1 MNMKRAFKAAV
12 VAVTTTAMCLTA
24 APNANAKLPNN
35 DNIHNPGNSG
45 GVNCNGKDV
54 ECFEKVGDKVEVE
67 YTLQFNNGVLSSDH
81 GQTARGRAVAFPSVL
96 EDVKLELVSVPAQG
110 DIVVSPSGG
119 VAVEQVNK
127 EVPLKDATFGE
138 ITEEDD
144 SEATEEPT
152 EPTMGWTP
160 DYSGGNV
167 DPYVDTYVDEP
178 GKFYATRLTAEE
190 LFKEV
195 EHYRSL
201 EGKTGQVDVI
211 SSHTTSNDTSV
222 LYNISIGTMRRD
234 MPYDVLVFGT
244 APRPGITT
252 LKLKGTVTTKSEKAY
267 LPIRVRD
274 VFWKC
279 SQEAAGAGSKEEGC
293 LSLAEYPWGRIESP
307 LPEYSLTDQDVTERV
322 SRQHTKHGLN
332 GASQCSVTTDLS
344 VAEGREVL
352 DRIGADVTPRQSLG
366 NIYAE
371 EFTLGANLVV
381 NYFVGGFGVMEDGCD
396 QAGILV
402 QKCDF
407 TLEKQPDGSVVVIF
421 NINNVTDV
429 TIKESG
435 YKTEQRPDGTWII
448 TTTDG
453 KPVTGNVTLNY
464 NVGGKQYSKV
474 INITTN
480 NNSTL
485 SSGNQLSSGKGQAGE
500 GSSVDGKCIASIV
513 GLTAP
518 LLLLIPLGILSQVQI
533 PGFEHVHV
541 QLNEAMRAINDEAQ
555 RTFGIHD
562 ADRSRRANSLAEQA
576 QAAAAQA
583 GPMIGAAAGALG
595 AVAVALTLGDL
606 AMRACGYEEQTS
618 SYKIMKATGKEGS
631 SKDQEKDPAAEP
643 KE

>member
-24 APNANAKLPNN
+24 APNANAYLPKN

-54 ECFEKVGDKVEVE
+54 ECFKEVGDKVEVE

-110 DIVVSPSGG
+110 DIVVTPSGG

-127 EVPLKDATFGE
+127 EVPLKDATFDTGK
-138 ITEEDD
+138 EE
-144 SEATEEPT
+144 
-152 EPTMGWTP
+152 WTP
-160 DYSGGNV
+160 DATGGNV
-167 DPYVDTYVDEP
+167 DTHVKKQAD
-178 GKFYATRLTAEE
+178 FYATRLTADE

-195 EHYRSL
+195 EYYR
-201 EGKTGQVDVI
+201 EQNGQTGQVDVI
-211 SSHTTSNDTSV
+211 SSHTTSDDTSV
-222 LYNISIGTMRRD
+222 LHNISIGSMRRD

-252 LKLKGTVTTKSEKAY
+252 LKLKGTVTTKSEKTY
-267 LPIRVRD
+267 LPVRVRD

-279 SQEAAGAGSKEEGC
+279 SQEGAGAGSTEEGC
-293 LSLAEYPWGRIESP
+293 LPLAEFDWGRIESP
-307 LPEYSLTDQDVTERV
+307 LPEYSLTDQAVTDRV
-322 SRQHTKHGLN
+322 YRHHTDNGLE
-332 GASQCSVTTDLS
+332 GAPHCSVTRDL
-344 VAEGREVL
+344 GVL
-352 DRIGADVTPRQSLG
+352 DRIGADVTARQSLG
-366 NIYAE
+366 KQYAE
-371 EFTLGANLVV
+371 QFTLNQALSVL
-381 NYFVGGFGVMEDGCD
+381 YFVAGYGMMEDGCD
-396 QAGILV
+396 QAGVLV
-402 QKCDF
+402 QVCEDV
-407 TLEKQPDGSVVVIF
+407 TYEKTPEGNVIVIF
-421 NINNVTDV
+421 NINNVTNV
-429 TIKESG
+429 SIKESG

-474 INITTN
+474 INITN
-480 NNSTL
+480 NATL
-485 SSGNQLSSGKGQAGE
+485 SSGNQLSSGKDQAGE

>member
-1 MNMKRAFKAAV
+1 MNMKRALKAAV
-12 VAVTTTAMCLTA
+12 VAVTTAAMCLTA
-24 APNANAKLPNN
+24 APNANALKT
-35 DNIHNPGNSG
+35 DNVHNPGNSG

-110 DIVVSPSGG
+110 DIVVTPSGG

-127 EVPLKDATFGE
+127 EVPLKDATFDTGK
-138 ITEEDD
+138 EE
-144 SEATEEPT
+144 
-152 EPTMGWTP
+152 WTP
-160 DYSGGNV
+160 DATGGNV
-167 DPYVDTYVDEP
+167 DTHVKKQAD
-178 GKFYATRLTAEE
+178 FYATRLTADE

-195 EHYRSL
+195 EYYR
-201 EGKTGQVDVI
+201 EQNGQTGQVDVI
-211 SSHTTSNDTSV
+211 SSHTTSDDTSV
-222 LYNISIGTMRRD
+222 LHNISIGSMRRD

-244 APRPGITT
+244 APRAGITT
-252 LKLKGTVTTKSEKAY
+252 LKLKGTVTTKSEKTY
-267 LPIRVRD
+267 LPVRVRD
-274 VFWKC
+274 VFWQC
-279 SQEAAGAGSKEEGC
+279 FQEGAGAGSDAEACK
-293 LSLAEYPWGRIESP
+293 SLAELSWGRIESP
-307 LPEYSLTDQDVTERV
+307 LPEYSLEDQTVTDRV
-322 SRQHTKHGLN
+322 YRQHTEHGLN
-332 GASQCSVTTDLS
+332 GAPQCSVTTDLS
-344 VAEGREVL
+344 VSEGREVL
-352 DRIGADVTPRQSLG
+352 DRIGADVTPRQSFG
-366 NIYAE
+366 DKYVE
-371 EFTLGANLVV
+371 EFTLKANPTVTYL
-381 NYFVGGFGVMEDGCD
+381 VGGFGVMEDGCD

-407 TLEKQPDGSVVVIF
+407 TLEKQPDGSVIVIF
-421 NINNVTDV
+421 NINNVTNV
-429 TIKESG
+429 SIKESG

-618 SYKIMKATGKEGS
+618 SYKIMKATGMEGS

>member
-24 APNANAKLPNN
+24 APNANADLPKN

-54 ECFEKVGDKVEVE
+54 ECFKEVGDKVEVE

-110 DIVVSPSGG
+110 DIVVTPSGG

-127 EVPLKDATFGE
+127 EVPLKDATFDTGK
-138 ITEEDD
+138 EE
-144 SEATEEPT
+144 
-152 EPTMGWTP
+152 WTP
-160 DYSGGNV
+160 DATGGNV
-167 DPYVDTYVDEP
+167 DTHVKKQAD
-178 GKFYATRLTAEE
+178 FYATRLTADE

-195 EHYRSL
+195 EYYR
-201 EGKTGQVDVI
+201 EQNGQTGQVDVI
-211 SSHTTSNDTSV
+211 SSHTTSDDTSV
-222 LYNISIGTMRRD
+222 LHNISIGSMRRD

-244 APRPGITT
+244 APRAGITT
-252 LKLKGTVTTKSEKAY
+252 LKLKGTVTTKSEKTY
-267 LPIRVRD
+267 LPVRVRD
-274 VFWKC
+274 VFWQC
-279 SQEAAGAGSKEEGC
+279 FQEGAGAGSDAEACK
-293 LSLAEYPWGRIESP
+293 SLAELSWGRIESP
-307 LPEYSLTDQDVTERV
+307 LPEYSLEDQTVTDRV
-322 SRQHTKHGLN
+322 YRQHTEHGLN
-332 GASQCSVTTDLS
+332 GAPQCSVTTDLS
-344 VAEGREVL
+344 VSEGREVL
-352 DRIGADVTPRQSLG
+352 DRIGADVTPRQSFG
-366 NIYAE
+366 DKYVE
-371 EFTLGANLVV
+371 EFTLKANPTVTYL
-381 NYFVGGFGVMEDGCD
+381 VGGFGVMEDGCD

-407 TLEKQPDGSVVVIF
+407 TLEKQPDGSVIVIF
-421 NINNVTDV
+421 NINNVTNV
-429 TIKESG
+429 SIKESG

-595 AVAVALTLGDL
+595 AIAVALTLGDL

-631 SKDQEKDPAAEP
+631 SKDQEKDPATEP

>member
-1 MNMKRAFKAAV
+1 MNMKRALKAAI

-24 APNANAKLPNN
+24 APNANANLPTN

-81 GQTARGRAVAFPSVL
+81 AQTARGRAVAFPSVL
-96 EDVKLELVSVPAQG
+96 EDVKLELVSVPGQVSAAG
-110 DIVVSPSGG
+110 DITYSPSGG

-127 EVPLKDATFGE
+127 EVPLKEATFGE

-152 EPTMGWTP
+152 EPMMGWTP

-167 DPYVDTYVDEP
+167 DPYVDTYASEP
-178 GKFYATRLTAEE
+178 GKFYATHLTAEE

-195 EHYRSL
+195 EYNHAQN
-201 EGKTGQVDVI
+201 GGTDKIDVI
-211 SSHTTSNDTSV
+211 PSLNPLNNDDSLLKTV
-222 LYNISIGTMRRD
+222 SIGSMRRD

-279 SQEAAGAGSKEEGC
+279 SQEGAGAGSTEEGC
-293 LSLAEYPWGRIESP
+293 QPLAEFDWGRIESP
-307 LPEYSLTDQDVTERV
+307 LPEYSLTDQAVTDRV
-322 SRQHTKHGLN
+322 YRHHTDNGLE
-332 GASQCSVTTDLS
+332 GAPHCSVTRDLG
-344 VAEGREVL
+344 VF
-352 DRIGADVTPRQSLG
+352 DRIGADVAARQSLG
-366 NIYAE
+366 KQYAE
-371 EFTLGANLVV
+371 QFTLNQALSVF
-381 NYFVGGFGVMEDGCD
+381 YFVAGYGMMEDGCD

-407 TLEKQPDGSVVVIF
+407 TLEKQPDGSVIVIF
-421 NINNVTDV
+421 NINNVTNV
-429 TIKESG
+429 SIKESG
-435 YKTEQRPDGTWII
+435 YKIEQRPDGTWII

-453 KPVTGNVTLNY
+453 KPVTGNITLNY
-464 NVGGKQYSKV
+464 QVGGKQYSKV
-474 INITTN
+474 INITN
-480 NNSTL
+480 NATL

-595 AVAVALTLGDL
+595 AIAVALTLGDL

>member
-24 APNANAKLPNN
+24 APNANALKT
-35 DNIHNPGNSG
+35 DNVHNPGNSG

-110 DIVVSPSGG
+110 DIVVTPSGG

-127 EVPLKDATFGE
+127 EVPLKDATFDTGK
-138 ITEEDD
+138 EE
-144 SEATEEPT
+144 
-152 EPTMGWTP
+152 WTP
-160 DYSGGNV
+160 DATGGNV
-167 DPYVDTYVDEP
+167 DTHVKKQAD
-178 GKFYATRLTAEE
+178 FYATRLTADE

-195 EHYRSL
+195 EYYR
-201 EGKTGQVDVI
+201 EQNGQTGQVDVI
-211 SSHTTSNDTSV
+211 SSHTTSDDTSV
-222 LYNISIGTMRRD
+222 LHNISIGSMRRD

-244 APRPGITT
+244 APRAGITT
-252 LKLKGTVTTKSEKAY
+252 LKLKGTVTTKSEKTY
-267 LPIRVRD
+267 LPVRVRD
-274 VFWKC
+274 VFWQC
-279 SQEAAGAGSKEEGC
+279 FQEGAGAGSDAEACK
-293 LSLAEYPWGRIESP
+293 SLAELSWGRIESP
-307 LPEYSLTDQDVTERV
+307 LPEYSLEDQTVTDRV
-322 SRQHTKHGLN
+322 YRQHTEHGLN
-332 GASQCSVTTDLS
+332 GAPQCSVTTDLS
-344 VAEGREVL
+344 VSEGREVL
-352 DRIGADVTPRQSLG
+352 DRIGADVTPRQSFG
-366 NIYAE
+366 DKYVE
-371 EFTLGANLVV
+371 EFTLKANPTVTYL
-381 NYFVGGFGVMEDGCD
+381 VGGFGVMEDGCD

-407 TLEKQPDGSVVVIF
+407 TLEKQPDGSVIVIF
-421 NINNVTDV
+421 NINNVTNV
-429 TIKESG
+429 SIKESG

-618 SYKIMKATGKEGS
+618 SYKIMKATGMEGS

>member
-1 MNMKRAFKAAV
+1 MNMKRALKAAI

-24 APNANAKLPNN
+24 APNANALKT
-35 DNIHNPGNSG
+35 DNVHNPGNSG

-110 DIVVSPSGG
+110 DIVVTPSGG

-127 EVPLKDATFGE
+127 EVPLKDATFDTGK
-138 ITEEDD
+138 EE
-144 SEATEEPT
+144 
-152 EPTMGWTP
+152 WTP
-160 DYSGGNV
+160 DATGGNV
-167 DPYVDTYVDEP
+167 DTHVKKQAD
-178 GKFYATRLTAEE
+178 FYATRLTADE

-195 EHYRSL
+195 EYYR
-201 EGKTGQVDVI
+201 EQNGQTGQVDVI
-211 SSHTTSNDTSV
+211 SSHTTSDDTSV
-222 LYNISIGTMRRD
+222 LHNISIGSMRRD

-244 APRPGITT
+244 APRAGITT
-252 LKLKGTVTTKSEKAY
+252 LKLKGTVTTKSEKTY
-267 LPIRVRD
+267 LPVRVRD
-274 VFWKC
+274 VFWQC
-279 SQEAAGAGSKEEGC
+279 FQEGAGAGSDAEACK
-293 LSLAEYPWGRIESP
+293 SLAELSWGRIESP
-307 LPEYSLTDQDVTERV
+307 LPEYSLEDQTVTDRV
-322 SRQHTKHGLN
+322 YRQHTEHGLN
-332 GASQCSVTTDLS
+332 GAPQCSVTTDLS
-344 VAEGREVL
+344 VSEGREVL
-352 DRIGADVTPRQSLG
+352 DRIGADVTPRQSFG
-366 NIYAE
+366 DKYVE
-371 EFTLGANLVV
+371 EFTLKANPTVTYL
-381 NYFVGGFGVMEDGCD
+381 VGGFGVMEDGCD

-407 TLEKQPDGSVVVIF
+407 TLEKQPDGSVIVIF
-421 NINNVTDV
+421 NINNVTNV
-429 TIKESG
+429 SIKESG

-618 SYKIMKATGKEGS
+618 SYKIMKATGMEGS

>member
-1 MNMKRAFKAAV
+1 MNMKRALKAAV

-24 APNANAKLPNN
+24 APNANALKT
-35 DNIHNPGNSG
+35 DNVHNPGNSG

-54 ECFEKVGDKVEVE
+54 ECFKEVGDKVEVE
-67 YTLQFNNGVLSSDH
+67 YTLQFNNGVLSDDH

-110 DIVVSPSGG
+110 DIKDTPSGG

-144 SEATEEPT
+144 SEATEKPT

-167 DPYVDTYVDEP
+167 DTHVKKAED
-178 GKFYATRLTAEE
+178 FYATRLTAEE

-195 EHYRSL
+195 EYNYAKNGGT
-201 EGKTGQVDVI
+201 GKVDVI
-211 SSHTTSNDTSV
+211 SSHTTDTFDSV
-222 LYNISIGTMRRD
+222 LHNISIGSMRRD

-244 APRPGITT
+244 APRAGITT
-252 LKLKGTVTTKSEKAY
+252 LKLKGTVTTKSEKTY
-267 LPIRVRD
+267 LPVRVRD
-274 VFWKC
+274 VFWQC
-279 SQEAAGAGSKEEGC
+279 FQEGPGTGSYEESC
-293 LSLAEYPWGRIESP
+293 KNLAEVSWGRIESP
-307 LPEYSLTDQDVTERV
+307 LPEYSLEDQTVTDRV
-322 SRQHTKHGLN
+322 YRQHTEHGLN
-332 GASQCSVTTDLS
+332 GAPQCSVTTDLS
-344 VAEGREVL
+344 VSEGREVL
-352 DRIGADVTPRQSLG
+352 DRIGADVTPRQSFG
-366 NIYAE
+366 DKYVE
-371 EFTLGANLVV
+371 EFTLKANPTVTYL
-381 NYFVGGFGVMEDGCD
+381 VGGFGVMEDGCD

-407 TLEKQPDGSVVVIF
+407 TLEKQPDGSVIVIF
-421 NINNVTDV
+421 NINNVTNV
-429 TIKESG
+429 SIKESG
-435 YKTEQRPDGTWII
+435 YKIEQRPDGTWII

-453 KPVTGNVTLNY
+453 KPVTGNITLNY
-464 NVGGKQYSKV
+464 QVGGKQYSKV
-474 INITTN
+474 INITN
-480 NNSTL
+480 NATL
-485 SSGNQLSSGKGQAGE
+485 SSGNQLSSGKDQAGE

-595 AVAVALTLGDL
+595 AIAVALTLGDL

>member
-24 APNANAKLPNN
+24 APNANALKT
-35 DNIHNPGNSG
+35 DNVHNPGNSG

-110 DIVVSPSGG
+110 DIKPSPSGG

-127 EVPLKDATFGE
+127 EVPLKDATFDTGK
-138 ITEEDD
+138 EE
-144 SEATEEPT
+144 
-152 EPTMGWTP
+152 WTP
-160 DYSGGNV
+160 DATGGNV
-167 DPYVDTYVDEP
+167 DTHVKKQAD
-178 GKFYATRLTAEE
+178 FYATRLTADE

-195 EHYRSL
+195 EYNHAQNGGTDKIDMIPSL
-201 EGKTGQVDVI
+201 DPANNDDSFLKTM
-211 SSHTTSNDTSV
+211 
-222 LYNISIGTMRRD
+222 SIGTMRRD

-244 APRPGITT
+244 APRAGVTT
-252 LKLKGTVTTKSEKAY
+252 LKLKGTVTTKSEKTY
-267 LPIRVRD
+267 LPVRVRD

-279 SQEAAGAGSKEEGC
+279 SQEAAGAGSYDEGC
-293 LSLAEYPWGRIESP
+293 QTLAELPWGQIESP
-307 LPEYSLTDQDVTERV
+307 LPEYSLEDQAVTDRV
-322 SRQHTKHGLN
+322 YGDHTKHGLE
-332 GASQCSVTTDLS
+332 GAPHCSVTRDL
-344 VAEGREVL
+344 GLL
-352 DRIGADVTPRQSLG
+352 DRIGADVTPRQSFG
-366 NIYAE
+366 DKYVE
-371 EFTLGANLVV
+371 EFTLKDNPVV
-381 NYFVGGFGVMEDGCD
+381 TYLVGGFGVMEDGCD

-421 NINNVTDV
+421 NINNVTHV

-480 NNSTL
+480 NNSSL

>member
-24 APNANAKLPNN
+24 APNANAYLPKN

-54 ECFEKVGDKVEVE
+54 ECFKKVGDKVEVE

-81 GQTARGRAVAFPSVL
+81 AQTARGRAVAFPSVL

-110 DIVVSPSGG
+110 DIVVTPSGG

-127 EVPLKDATFGE
+127 EVPLKDATFDTGK
-138 ITEEDD
+138 EE
-144 SEATEEPT
+144 
-152 EPTMGWTP
+152 WTP
-160 DYSGGNV
+160 DATGGNV
-167 DPYVDTYVDEP
+167 DTHVKKQAD
-178 GKFYATRLTAEE
+178 FYATRLTADE

-195 EHYRSL
+195 EYYR
-201 EGKTGQVDVI
+201 EQNGQTGQVDVI
-211 SSHTTSNDTSV
+211 SSHTTSDDTSV
-222 LYNISIGTMRRD
+222 LHNISIGSMRRD

-244 APRPGITT
+244 ALRAGITT
-252 LKLKGTVTTKSEKAY
+252 LKLKGTVTTKSEKTY
-267 LPIRVRD
+267 LPVRVRD
-274 VFWKC
+274 VFWQC
-279 SQEAAGAGSKEEGC
+279 FQEGAGAGSDEEAC
-293 LSLAEYPWGRIESP
+293 KSLAELSWGRIESP
-307 LPEYSLTDQDVTERV
+307 LPEYSLEDQTVTDRV
-322 SRQHTKHGLN
+322 YRQHTEHGLN
-332 GASQCSVTTDLS
+332 GATQCSVTRDL
-344 VAEGREVL
+344 GLL
-352 DRIGADVTPRQSLG
+352 DRIGADVTPRQSFG
-366 NIYAE
+366 DKYAE
-371 EFTLGANLVV
+371 QFTLKDNPAVTYL
-381 NYFVGGFGVMEDGCD
+381 VGGFGVMEDGCD

-407 TLEKQPDGSVVVIF
+407 TLEKQPDGSVIVIF
-421 NINNVTDV
+421 NINNVTNV
-429 TIKESG
+429 SIKESG

-453 KPVTGNVTLNY
+453 KPVTGNITLNY
-464 NVGGKQYSKV
+464 QVVGGKQYSKV
-474 INITTN
+474 INITN
-480 NNSTL
+480 NATL

-500 GSSVDGKCIASIV
+500 GSSVDGTCIASIV

-595 AVAVALTLGDL
+595 AIAVALTLGDL

-618 SYKIMKATGKEGS
+618 SYKIMKATGMEGS
-631 SKDQEKDPAAEP
+631 SKDQDKDPSAEP
-643 KE
+643 QE